1 LRASPGAP
9 GGLADDPLAAAAQV
23 VEGDFFRDGLPK
35 GYDAVLVANVMHLFS
50 PAHNKDLLRRI
61 RASVADG
68 ARLLLADFWTDA
80 GHTEPAFAALMAGE
94 FLVVTGEGDVYSAQ
108 EVKDWLD
115 ETGWRVV
122 DRRPL
127 AGPMSLIVAEAVG

>member
-1 LRASPGAP
+1 MFAVAMC
-9 GGLADDPLAAAAQV
+9 
-23 VEGDFFRDGLPK
+23 
-35 GYDAVLVANVMHLFS
+35 AVL
-50 PAHNKDLLRRI
+50 
-61 RASVADG
+61 
-68 ARLLLADFWTDA
+68 RLVPW
-80 GHTEPAFAALMAGE
+80 AGE
-94 FLVVTGEGDVYSAQ
+94 FLVITGEGDVYSAQ